1 MTRVRAQARI
11 DPAIAVGA
19 MEELWYDLARWPAF
33 VDGFAAVVEQDAGWP
48 RRGTL
53 IWDSH
58 PGGRGRVTERVT
70 RFEPRSGQDLDV
82 EDPTMTGAQRLR
94 FAPGVVA
101 LELDYRL
108 KGHGRVLDLL
118 FVRRAMRDSLR
129 RTVDRF
135 AFEVEGGAES
145 VP

>member
-1 MTRVRAQARI
+1 
-11 DPAIAVGA
+11 
-19 MEELWYDLARWPAF
+19 
-33 VDGFAAVVEQDAGWP
+33 
-48 RRGTL
+48 
-53 IWDSH
+53 
-58 PGGRGRVTERVT
+58 VTERVT

-94 FAPGVVA
+94 FAPGAVA

-135 AFEVEGGAES
+135 ALEVEGGAES